1 MTYKKVKEIC
11 KPFSSSILI
20 NKTKG
25 DDGNYPL
32 WGAKGLVK
40 NISSYQQAVPYI
52 SIVKWGAGV
61 GRTEIRPSKTSI
73 VATMQGI
80 LPNNNIDIG
89 WLCSALEFLHLEKY
103 ATKATVPNL
112 YFRDYGEAL
121 LQVPDY
127 DRQKYISGVL
137 KIIEKIVK
145 KKEEELQ
152 KLDTLTKARFVEM
165 FGRRKNRRTL
175 QELSIGKSGYGA
187 ASASVPY
194 DSTRPRYVRITDI
207 NDNGTL
213 NNDCVCSIN
222 KQDDI
227 NYKLKKGDFLFAR
240 MGATVGKTYYYRD
253 GNQIYA
259 GYLIRFKLD
268 PEKLLPEYLYAY
280 TQTDEYF
287 DWVKLNQSGAAQPGI
302 NAHKYGSLQIP
313 MASIKEQ
320 KEFVRFVS
328 QVDKSKFVIQKSLEK
343 TQMLFDSLMQ
353 EYFG

>member
-1 MTYKKVKEIC
+1 MKISELYSYAPKSRIKAGQANPSGKYQFYASSPDEKRRCDNFLYDAPAIIMGTGGSATLHYYDGKFATSTDCLTLIPNEKVIPKYLYY
-11 KPFSSSILI
+11 FFL
-20 NKTKG
+20 
-25 DDGNYPL
+25 GNFDVL
-32 WGAKGLVK
+32 EAGFK
-40 NISSYQQAVPYI
+40 
-52 SIVKWGAGV
+52 GAGLKHTNK
-61 GRTEIRPSKTSI
+61 GYID
-73 VATMQGI
+73 
-80 LPNNNIDIG
+80 NIDIME
-89 WLCSALEFLHLEKY
+89 LPSL
-103 ATKATVPNL
+103 
-112 YFRDYGEAL
+112 
-121 LQVPDY
+121 
-127 DRQKYISGVL
+127 DRQKEVVTLFDRLNLIL
-137 KIIEKIVK
+137 TQRK
-145 KKEEELQ
+145 KQIDE
-152 KLDTLTKARFVEM
+152 LDTLTKARFVEM